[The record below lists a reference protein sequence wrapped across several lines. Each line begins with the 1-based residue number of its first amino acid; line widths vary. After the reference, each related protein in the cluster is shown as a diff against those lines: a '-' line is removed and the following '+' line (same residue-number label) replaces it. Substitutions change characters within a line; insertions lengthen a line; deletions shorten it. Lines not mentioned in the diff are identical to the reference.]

1 MIARLPVDLIL
12 EIVQHCS
19 FSDLWRCAQ
28 TCHRFREVA
37 SVVAIYLYR
46 VDLDY
51 ERQNDK
57 FTCFVRGAMVYLD
70 SQFTDDTNCADTS
83 SVDYS
88 NPTIERVARR
98 VCQEIYD
105 VTPEA
110 GWETEFERLM
120 EVAVLTAFQHSI
132 FHRSHSVLHYAYFCG
147 TLQQESITFFEISY
161 KDTARDACLD
171 LLRRHLSTDPYSQP
185 ISNLTQP
192 QRGRTLA
199 QFRTIIAY
207 LCALGTAGVVNA
219 SDLHRLT
226 SSHLLRVLGTT
237 DTMEI
242 AEMRLN
248 TIMDLLQVVIKSRYF
263 SWQNGRE
270 LSFFSSLLSEAADT
284 HAQFNKQLQ
293 VCRVCVGLMEC
304 KRVL

>member
-1 MIARLPVDLIL
+1 MIVRLPIDLIL
-12 EIVQHCS
+12 EIVQHCT

-28 TCHRFREVA
+28 TCRQFREVV

-51 ERQNDK
+51 ECQNDK

-70 SQFTDDTNCADTS
+70 SQFMSATNGADTS

-88 NPTIERVARR
+88 DPTIERVARR

-105 VTPEA
+105 ITPEA
-110 GWETEFERLM
+110 DWEAEFERLM
-120 EVAVLTAFQHSI
+120 EATMLTAFQHVM
-132 FHRSHSVLHYAYFCG
+132 FHHSSHSVSHYAYFCG
-147 TLQQESITFFEISY
+147 TLQQEAITFFEVGY

-171 LLRRHLSTDPYSQP
+171 LLRRHLSTDPYAQP
-185 ISNLTQP
+185 LSNLTQP
-192 QRGRTLA
+192 HRKRTLA
-199 QFRTIIAY
+199 QFRTIVAY

-219 SDLHRLT
+219 SDLQHLT
-226 SSHLLRVLGTT
+226 SLHLLRVLGTT
-237 DTMEI
+237 ETIEI
-242 AEMRLN
+242 AETRLN

-284 HAQFNKQLQ
+284 HAQLNKQLQ
-293 VCRVCVGLMEC
+293 VCCVCAGLMEC
-304 KRVL
+304 K